1 MSTPGR
7 SGALSEWSGG
17 RAPAL
22 PWPQPQGEAAPDA
35 RIHTHARSHVGGL
48 RRVVATTD
56 SPLKPLAELQERQRR
71 TATDYSSIRS
81 RQRTWGRDSVGAW
94 TKLEADAPRSL
105 PSLLRT
111 SDGTRR
117 PQTVASGAGPA
128 RGDSP
133 GGAVERPQP
142 RVGRGDL
149 HAVHSHMVQQQRR
162 QQQRSTGPDPQS
174 DVIGVH
180 RQLRPSQ
187 QHSERPSSVLGAI
200 DMRAMIGAVRPSGSL
215 PEFSTVHRRH
225 RRSRRARKRKPRSL
239 PPLSRGDQHLLFTMG
254 RLARPEG
261 ALFSLGIERDVA
273 LRRGVHALGTRH
285 DCEGELATAV
295 QMVWTGERQLDTICA
310 FDSNPVVRELVAQ
323 LLNVV
328 HRIYPLQHG
337 AQPGCGGDGGG
348 APQQMAPYLEVALAK
363 LELQNGT
370 HRQSPPSLTGPPV
383 SGRHDSPL
391 RTTPVR
397 AERGSP
403 KHASPVF
410 DSPSSFD
417 PLDGWSE
424 EEEDLMLTKTNPV

>member
-1 MSTPGR
+1 
-7 SGALSEWSGG
+7 
-17 RAPAL
+17 
-22 PWPQPQGEAAPDA
+22 
-35 RIHTHARSHVGGL
+35 
-48 RRVVATTD
+48 
-56 SPLKPLAELQERQRR
+56 
-71 TATDYSSIRS
+71 
-81 RQRTWGRDSVGAW
+81 
-94 TKLEADAPRSL
+94 
-105 PSLLRT
+105 
-111 SDGTRR
+111 
-117 PQTVASGAGPA
+117 
-128 RGDSP
+128 
-133 GGAVERPQP
+133 
-142 RVGRGDL
+142 
-149 HAVHSHMVQQQRR
+149 MVQQQRR

>member
-1 MSTPGR
+1 
-7 SGALSEWSGG
+7 
-17 RAPAL
+17 
-22 PWPQPQGEAAPDA
+22 
-35 RIHTHARSHVGGL
+35 
-48 RRVVATTD
+48 
-56 SPLKPLAELQERQRR
+56 
-71 TATDYSSIRS
+71 
-81 RQRTWGRDSVGAW
+81 
-94 TKLEADAPRSL
+94 
-105 PSLLRT
+105 
-111 SDGTRR
+111 
-117 PQTVASGAGPA
+117 
-128 RGDSP
+128 
-133 GGAVERPQP
+133 
-142 RVGRGDL
+142 
-149 HAVHSHMVQQQRR
+149 
-162 QQQRSTGPDPQS
+162 
-174 DVIGVH
+174 
-180 RQLRPSQ
+180 
-187 QHSERPSSVLGAI
+187 
-200 DMRAMIGAVRPSGSL
+200 
-215 PEFSTVHRRH
+215 
-225 RRSRRARKRKPRSL
+225 
-239 PPLSRGDQHLLFTMG
+239 
-254 RLARPEG
+254 
-261 ALFSLGIERDVA
+261 
-273 LRRGVHALGTRH
+273 
-285 DCEGELATAV
+285 
-295 QMVWTGERQLDTICA
+295 VWTGERQLDTICA